1 MEKSDTKEKTHFPEM
16 GIRYFLFLLSVLLY
30 NMWMLINLLRK
41 LSDAGWITLMDFI
54 IAMRRGR

>member
-1 MEKSDTKEKTHFPEM
+1 
-16 GIRYFLFLLSVLLY
+16 
-30 NMWMLINLLRK
+30 MWMLINLLRK